1 MAKLVA
7 HVYSDAL
14 FEAAIEENK
23 LDQLFEE
30 LGQITDLFKENPS
43 LFELFKTPKIKCRRK
58 EKIFRRDF

>member
-43 LFELFKTPKIKCRRK
+43 LF
-58 EKIFRRDF
+58 